1 MSETVLYIL
10 DLAGT
15 FVFAV
20 SGGLKAVKYELD
32 ILGIL
37 VLATLTGVGGGIIRD
52 VLLGST
58 PPAVFQEELYL
69 IICLLGGLVVFFGA
83 SHVEPRWREMMI
95 ADAIG
100 LGVFAGVGA
109 VKAATFGLGPIGII
123 MMAGLT
129 ATGGGVVRDILV
141 REIPAVIQKDF
152 YASAALAGGIVYLIT
167 SLIDMEPIFP
177 LVIAAITTSG
187 LRFYALFSKLN
198 LPKARISKP
207 QNPRSKT

>member
-1 MSETVLYIL
+1 MSETVLYAL

-32 ILGIL
+32 LLGIV
-37 VLATLTGVGGGIIRD
+37 VLAILTGVGGGIIRD

-58 PPAVFQEELYL
+58 PPAVFQEEFYL
-69 IICLLGGLVVFFGA
+69 VVCILGGLVVFLGA

-95 ADAIG
+95 ADAVG

-109 VKAATFGLGPIGII
+109 VKASSFGLGPIGII

-129 ATGGGVVRDILV
+129 ATGGGVVRDVLV

-152 YASAALAGGIVYLIT
+152 YASAALAGGIAFLIA
-167 SLIDMEPIFP
+167 SFFELEPIIQ
-177 LVIAAITTSG
+177 LAIAAVITSG
-187 LRFYALFSKLN
+187 LRFYALFSKIK
-198 LPKARISKP
+198 LPKARKP
-207 QNPRSKT
+207 QTPPSKT

>member
-1 MSETVLYIL
+1 MPDTILYIL

-15 FVFAV
+15 FVFAI
-20 SGGLKAVKYELD
+20 SGGLKAVKHELD
-32 ILGIL
+32 LLGIL
-37 VLATLTGVGGGIIRD
+37 VLAILTGVGGGITRD

-69 IICLLGGLVVFFGA
+69 IVCILGGLLVFLAA
-83 SHVEPRWREMMI
+83 SHVEPRWREMMV

-109 VKAATFGLGPIGII
+109 VKASAFGLGPIGVI

-129 ATGGGVVRDILV
+129 ATGGGVIRDMLV

-152 YASAALAGGIVYLIT
+152 YASAALAGGVVFLIT
-167 SLIDMEPIFP
+167 SYFELGEIVQLTI
-177 LVIAAITTSG
+177 VAITTSG
-187 LRFYALFSKLN
+187 LRFYAMFSRIN
-198 LPKARISKP
+198 LPRAR
-207 QNPRSKT
+207 KT

>member
-1 MSETVLYIL
+1 MPDTLLYIL

-20 SGGLKAVKYELD
+20 SGGLKAVRHELD
-32 ILGIL
+32 LLGIL
-37 VLATLTGVGGGIIRD
+37 VLAILTGVGGGITRD

-69 IICLLGGLVVFFGA
+69 IVCILGGLLAFLAA

-109 VKAATFGLGPIGII
+109 VKASTLGLGPIGII

-129 ATGGGVVRDILV
+129 ATGGGVIRDVLV

-152 YASAALAGGIVYLIT
+152 YASAALAGGVVFLIT
-167 SLIDMEPIFP
+167 SYLHLDEIIQ
-177 LVIAAITTSG
+177 LSIVAITTTG
-187 LRFYALFSKLN
+187 LRFYAMFSRIN
-198 LPKARISKP
+198 LPRAR
-207 QNPRSKT
+207 KT

>member
-1 MSETVLYIL
+1 MSETVLYAL

-32 ILGIL
+32 LLGIV
-37 VLATLTGVGGGIIRD
+37 VLAILTGVGGGIIRD

-58 PPAVFQEELYL
+58 PPAVFQEEFYL
-69 IICLLGGLVVFFGA
+69 VVCILGGFVVFLGA

-109 VKAATFGLGPIGII
+109 VKASSFGLGPIGII

-152 YASAALAGGIVYLIT
+152 YASAALAGGIAFLMASFFDFEPLIQ
-167 SLIDMEPIFP
+167 LA
-177 LVIAAITTSG
+177 IAAIITSG
-187 LRFYALFSKLN
+187 LRFYALFSKIK
-198 LPKARISKP
+198 LPKARKP
-207 QNPRSKT
+207 QAPHSKT

>member
-1 MSETVLYIL
+1 MPETLLYII

-20 SGGLKAVKYELD
+20 SGGQKAVRHELD
-32 ILGIL
+32 LLGIL
-37 VLATLTGVGGGIIRD
+37 VLAILTGVGGGITRD

-69 IICLLGGLVVFFGA
+69 IVCILGGLLAFVAA

-109 VKAATFGLGPIGII
+109 VKASTFGLGPLGII

-129 ATGGGVVRDILV
+129 ATGGGVIRDVLV

-152 YASAALAGGIVYLIT
+152 YASAALAGGVVFLIT
-167 SLIDMEPIFP
+167 SYLNLDEIIQ
-177 LVIAAITTSG
+177 LAVVAVVTTG
-187 LRFYALFSKLN
+187 LRFYAMFSKIN
-198 LPKARISKP
+198 LPRAR
-207 QNPRSKT
+207 KT